1 MEDFLRPYTYTNMSS
16 VHRDSLFLPFQ
27 SAGNLFLF
35 LALLPWLLLAV
46 LCWVGVVTT
55 YILALSCHQWMGRC
69 IYSFIILNYVS
80 CIFVQMFFIK
90 VRESSSISSLL
101 TVFNMNH
108 YRNDGFYDLIMCF
121 SALAYEYG
129 GSYWLTFKYLK
140 GLNTWETTPLIVV
153 YNYFLNW
160 WVLSVN
166 YLLRICVSRFL
177 GVIRL

>member
-1 MEDFLRPYTYTNMSS
+1 MEDFLRPYTYTNISS

-27 SAGNLFLF
+27 SAGNLFLL

-55 YILALSCHQWMGRC
+55 YILALSWHQWMGRC

-101 TVFNMNH
+101 TVFNMNQ
-108 YRNDGFYDLIMCF
+108 YWNDGFYDLIMCF

-140 GLNTWETTPLIVV
+140 GLNTWETTPPIVV

-166 YLLRICVSRFL
+166 YLLRIFVSRFL
-177 GVIRL
+177 RVIGW